1 MAALAELQEAALF
14 LVVQEEVE
22 MAVLLRRQQAQL
34 ILAAEA
40 AVMVKVPPDRTADR
54 ALLF

>member
-1 MAALAELQEAALF
+1 MEALAELQEAALF

-34 ILAAEA
+34 ILAGAE
-40 AVMVKVPPDRTADR
+40 AVMVKVPPDRTA
-54 ALLF
+54 ALV